1 LTAKTR
7 DMHRAI
13 VSLMEELEAVDWHNQ
28 RVDACSDPSF
38 DNDCAIICS
47 LTNRSHTQITTMTEG
62 NIMTVLTRD
71 DLFSLEKYAAI
82 KTDFRAKVME
92 HKKNRR
98 VPIGDHATL
107 YFEDALTMQYQ
118 VQEMLRLERI
128 FEADGIQEELDVY
141 NPLIPTGSN
150 WKATFMVEYDD
161 VEERKEALAQ
171 LIGIENTVWVRV
183 GSFDKVFAIANE
195 DLDRTA
201 PDKTS
206 AVHFMRFELTPE
218 MVAAAKNGAAIR
230 VGIDHPAYQHEAEL
244 PEGKRAS
251 LAADLR

>member
-1 LTAKTR
+1 
-7 DMHRAI
+7 
-13 VSLMEELEAVDWHNQ
+13 
-28 RVDACSDPSF
+28 
-38 DNDCAIICS
+38 
-47 LTNRSHTQITTMTEG
+47 MTKG
-62 NIMTVLTRD
+62 NIMNQLTRD
-71 DLFSLEKYAAI
+71 DLYSLEKYSAI
-82 KTDFRAKVME
+82 KTDFRAKVMA

-98 VPIGDHATL
+98 VPVGEHATL

-161 VEERKEALAQ
+161 VEERKKALAQ
-171 LIGIENTVWVRV
+171 LIGIENTVWIKV
-183 GSFDKVFAIANE
+183 GNLAKVFAISNE

-206 AVHFMRFELTPE
+206 AVHFMRFELTAE
-218 MVAAAKNGAAIR
+218 MVTSAKQGATIK
-230 VGIDHPAYQHEAEL
+230 VGIDHPAYHHQTEL
-244 PEGKRAS
+244 PEAKRVS